1 MEPLKK
7 KKLYIIFITNHK
19 RGEFMKRGF
28 TLIEVILVIAIIAII
43 ATIAIPQV
51 NKYLDKANKSKVLA
65 AISELNN
72 TSLSWSINNNGD
84 LPDTLQKIYQEHGSL
99 EKLNINLETDDS
111 FKIGNIKGK
120 LLLNDGEISA
130 KVDSDSK
137 SFKGELIESR

>member
-1 MEPLKK
+1 
-7 KKLYIIFITNHK
+7 
-19 RGEFMKRGF
+19 MKRGF

-72 TSLSWSINNNGD
+72 TSLSWSVDNNGNI
-84 LPDTLQKIYQEHGSL
+84 PDSLQKIFQEHGNL
-99 EKLNINLETDDS
+99 EKLNINLEADSS

-120 LLLNDGEISA
+120 LLLNDGEVSA
-130 KVDSDSK
+130 KVDLDSK
-137 SFKGELIESR
+137 SFKGELIESKWYFT

>member
-1 MEPLKK
+1 
-7 KKLYIIFITNHK
+7 
-19 RGEFMKRGF
+19 MKRGF

>member
-1 MEPLKK
+1 
-7 KKLYIIFITNHK
+7 
-19 RGEFMKRGF
+19 MKRGF

-72 TSLSWSINNNGD
+72 TSLSWSVDNNGNI
-84 LPDTLQKIYQEHGSL
+84 PDSLQKIFQEHGNL
-99 EKLNINLETDDS
+99 EKLNINLEADSS

-120 LLLNDGEISA
+120 LLLNDGEVSA
-130 KVDSDSK
+130 KVDLDSK
-137 SFKGELIESR
+137 SFKGELIESK

>member
-1 MEPLKK
+1 
-7 KKLYIIFITNHK
+7 
-19 RGEFMKRGF
+19 MKRGF
-28 TLIEVILVIAIIAII
+28 TLIEVILVIAIITII

>member
-1 MEPLKK
+1 
-7 KKLYIIFITNHK
+7 
-19 RGEFMKRGF
+19 MKRGF

-72 TSLSWSINNNGD
+72 TSLSWSVDNNGNI
-84 LPDTLQKIYQEHGSL
+84 PDSLQKIFQEHGNL
-99 EKLNINLETDDS
+99 EKLNINLEADSS

-120 LLLNDGEISA
+120 LLLNDGEVSA
-130 KVDSDSK
+130 KVDLDSK
-137 SFKGELIESR
+137 SFKGELIESKW

>member
-1 MEPLKK
+1 
-7 KKLYIIFITNHK
+7 
-19 RGEFMKRGF
+19 MKRGF

-72 TSLSWSINNNGD
+72 TSLSWSVDNNGNI
-84 LPDTLQKIYQEHGSL
+84 PDSLQKIFQEHGNL
-99 EKLNINLETDDS
+99 EKLNINLETDSS

-120 LLLNDGEISA
+120 LLLNDGEVSA
-130 KVDSDSK
+130 KVDLDSK
-137 SFKGELIESR
+137 SFKGELIESK